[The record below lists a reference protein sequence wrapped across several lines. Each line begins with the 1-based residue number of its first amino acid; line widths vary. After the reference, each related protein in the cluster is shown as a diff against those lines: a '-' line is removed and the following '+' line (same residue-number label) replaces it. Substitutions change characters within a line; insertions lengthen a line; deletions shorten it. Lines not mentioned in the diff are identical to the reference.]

1 MAKTEEKEDKS
12 WYESVWSW
20 FSETAP
26 KVADTVLNNQQKK
39 YEANLIAEQQQL
51 IAQQQAD
58 NNVLSFFG
66 KEIHK
71 DTLMWILGGSLVVAF
86 IFALVKRR

>member
-1 MAKTEEKEDKS
+1 MATQKEDKS
-12 WYESVWSW
+12 WYESVWDW

-26 KVADTVLNNQQKK
+26 KVADSVLNNQQKK

-58 NNVLSFFG
+58 SNVLSFFG